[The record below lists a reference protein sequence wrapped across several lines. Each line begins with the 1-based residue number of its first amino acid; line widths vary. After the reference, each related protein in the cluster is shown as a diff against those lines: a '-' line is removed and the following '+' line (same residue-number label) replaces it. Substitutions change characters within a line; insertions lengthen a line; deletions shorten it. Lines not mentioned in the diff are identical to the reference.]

1 MSLLVSGALAMIVG
15 TAVGLYLGVV
25 TRRVD
30 ATKWKSMAVEMARMN
45 HALMD
50 RVEALEAER
59 QKEN

>member
-1 MSLLVSGALAMIVG
+1 MIVG
-15 TAVGLYLGVV
+15 MAVGLYLGVV

-59 QKEN
+59 QKES